1 MDKRQSIHGNFNFTA
16 SVWLWWLR
24 PPAWPDSCTLSGNYG
39 NVIDCICAWLRHNP
53 RVSKTGSEQTQHSPT
68 ALKILDLPV
77 TARGR
82 RLPPHPTSA
91 PSHAEGGG
99 LCTQGEG
106 HISGP
111 TRDPLLR
118 GGWDVDG
125 VLARVQ
131 VTSEDD
137 RDARRSYFSVSP
149 GPVIKLFLDSAE
161 PWPLKLNSDGK
172 C

>member
-16 SVWLWWLR
+16 FVWLWWLR

-68 ALKILDLPV
+68 ALKNSLPSS
-77 TARGR
+77 GR
-82 RLPPHPTSA
+82 RPPPHPTSA
-91 PSHAEGGG
+91 PSHAGGS
-99 LCTQGEG
+99 CTQGEG
-106 HISGP
+106 HISGTHTRP
-111 TRDPLLR
+111 TLR
-118 GGWDVDG
+118 GGWDVGG
-125 VLARVQ
+125 VWARVQ

-137 RDARRSYFSVSP
+137 RDAERSYFSVSP
-149 GPVIKLFLDSAE
+149 GPVIELFLDSAE